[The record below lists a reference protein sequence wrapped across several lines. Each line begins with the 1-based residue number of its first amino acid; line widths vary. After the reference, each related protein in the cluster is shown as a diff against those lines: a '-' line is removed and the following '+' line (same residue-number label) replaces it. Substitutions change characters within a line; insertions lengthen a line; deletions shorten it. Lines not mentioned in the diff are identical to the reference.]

1 MTGNSS
7 KRGIFITLEGGD
19 GLGKS
24 TQVSLLTEKLSALY
38 CAAVRKLREPG
49 GTEVGEQLRSI
60 LKTREELAPICEL
73 LIYNAA
79 RNQLVEQE
87 IRPALARGEIVICDR
102 FIDST
107 FAYQCYANGLPK
119 HTVDNVVEA
128 AVAGILPDVT
138 ILLDMDSVALKV
150 RLEGAATD
158 TRRDGIVKYDS
169 ADDDFKKRLQAG
181 YNWQCMNN
189 PDRVRK
195 VDASGTPD
203 EVLDRILK
211 VLQPTLTARG
221 FLTKE

>member
-1 MTGNSS
+1 M
-7 KRGIFITLEGGD
+7 FISIEGLD
-19 GLGKS
+19 ATGKS
-24 TQVSLLTEKLSALY
+24 TQARLLADKLNKTYTAP
-38 CAAVRKLREPG
+38 VGQLREPG
-49 GTEVGEQLRSI
+49 GTKIGEAIRSI
-60 LKTREELAPICEL
+60 LKGDSSINNEDISPICEL
-73 LIYNAA
+73 LLFNAA
-79 RNQLVEQE
+79 RNQLVELC
-87 IRPALARGEIVICDR
+87 IKPALSRGEIVICDR
-102 FIDST
+102 YLDST